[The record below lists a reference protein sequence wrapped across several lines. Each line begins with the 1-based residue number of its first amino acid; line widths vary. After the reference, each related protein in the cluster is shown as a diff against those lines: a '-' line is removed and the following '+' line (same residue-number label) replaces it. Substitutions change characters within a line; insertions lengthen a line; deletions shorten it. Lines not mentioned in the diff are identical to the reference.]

1 MCHFLES
8 VLSSPKRL
16 VTTFLRSSQPRNL
29 FPSLEAVCPG
39 SPCLQ
44 PHCCSPPDTVLLLM
58 WRFLGRFQHSS
69 SFGPDS
75 SFFRWDNW
83 EPKRE
88 RDLFKV
94 THLRVT
100 EQGLIL
106 IPSQMLL
113 QKGCCYISMVFLV
126 WTQAAS
132 YGPETNLPRF
142 SSLLS
147 RMNSVLGVTLT
158 KEARSSVATSGPLE
172 ACSLLDF
179 PLPYSRKILER
190 TLKPWYRWRQLEFY
204 LILCP
209 TPSL

>member
-44 PHCCSPPDTVLLLM
+44 PHCCSPPDTLLLLM

-113 QKGCCYISMVFLV
+113 QKGCYVTSPWCSWSGLRQPVMVQRQTCQDSHPCWV
-126 WTQAAS
+126 EWTV
-132 YGPETNLPRF
+132 YWV
-142 SSLLS
+142 SLWQ
-147 RMNSVLGVTLT
+147 R
-158 KEARSSVATSGPLE
+158 RLE
-172 ACSLLDF
+172 VV
-179 PLPYSRKILER
+179 
-190 TLKPWYRWRQLEFY
+190 
-204 LILCP
+204 
-209 TPSL
+209 